1 METLL
6 DLDKMRK
13 ELAEIKAYY
22 VEMEDFHLKLSGELK
37 EMKNDNA
44 IILEYVRDIE
54 EKLEE
59 IEDTATFFSG
69 KA

>member
-1 METLL
+1 METFPEFEI
-6 DLDKMRK
+6 MRK
-13 ELAEIKAYY
+13 ELTEIKDYY
-22 VEMEDFHLKLSGELK
+22 MEMEDFHLKLSGELK

-44 IILEYVRDIE
+44 IILEYIRDIE
-54 EKLEE
+54 KKLEE